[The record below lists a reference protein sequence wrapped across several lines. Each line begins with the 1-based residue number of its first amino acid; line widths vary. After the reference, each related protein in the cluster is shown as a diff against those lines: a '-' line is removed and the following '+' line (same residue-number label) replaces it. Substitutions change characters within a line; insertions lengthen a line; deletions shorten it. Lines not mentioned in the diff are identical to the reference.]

1 MPLNKSWNYNESL
14 IELVSVL
21 IYVSFLKPSN
31 QDVIKLSNGKVGAPV
46 LLHFAKIGISRVDC
60 ARS

>member
-21 IYVSFLKPSN
+21 IYVSFPKPSN
-31 QDVIKLSNGKVGAPV
+31 KDVIKLSNGKVGASFHYSNSYRTF
-46 LLHFAKIGISRVDC
+46 L
-60 ARS
+60 